1 MRTSD
6 LVVLNKIY
14 TRTGDDGTTGL
25 ATGERVEKWNLRV
38 ESYGAV
44 DETNSAIGVAR
55 LHTGGDPDLD
65 AALSRIQNDL
75 FDLGADLATPEREK
89 PLGWT
94 PLRIV
99 EAQVTRLES
108 EIDAMNAPIPALT
121 SFILPGGSA
130 AAAYLHVART
140 ISRRAERLVA
150 QLAATPS
157 EIVSAPALAYANRL
171 SDFLFVA
178 ARRCNDNGAS
188 DVLWVPGANR

>member
-1 MRTSD
+1 M
-6 LVVLNKIY
+6 VVLNKIY
-14 TRTGDDGTTGL
+14 TRTGDDGTTSL

-55 LHTGGDPDLD
+55 LHAAGDSDLD
-65 AALSRIQNDL
+65 AMLGRIQNDL
-75 FDLGADLATPEREK
+75 FDLGADLATPERDK

-108 EIDAMNAPIPALT
+108 EIDQINAAIPPLN

-130 AAAYLHVART
+130 LSAYLHVART
-140 ISRRAERLVA
+140 VSRRAERLVA
-150 QLAATPS
+150 QLAATPD
-157 EIVSAPALAYANRL
+157 EKVSAPALAYANRL

-178 ARRCNDNGAS
+178 ARRSNDNGAS